1 MAEAGEVKKSAPLYD
16 VYDYVFSLEEQLKSL
31 KTDKQVSFA
40 RISQLQLELEKT
52 RKELNEMKTI
62 PLVVGIAE
70 EILADGNVI
79 VKNANGME
87 FLVRAIPE
95 IEKEVEVGKRVAMN
109 QRSLAIV
116 KVLPEPKDWR
126 VNLMEVIEKPKN
138 SFKEV
143 GGLEKEIRELE
154 ESVILPLL
162 NPEGFEKLGIDPPN
176 GVLLHGKP
184 GTGKTLLAKA
194 IANKTN
200 STFIY
205 LSGPELVR
213 KYIGEGSRLVRE
225 VFKLAKMKKPSII
238 FIDEI
243 DAVGSHR
250 YDTANGDREVQ
261 RTLMQLLS
269 EMDGFH
275 EVKGV
280 KLMAATN
287 RIDML
292 DPALLRPGRFDRII
306 EVPVPNEKA
315 REAIFLIHSSK
326 MTLDKKVS
334 AEEISSMT
342 EGLTG
347 ADIKAICTE
356 AGMLALRENS
366 KKIALKDFSE
376 AVNKVKK
383 KGEEEEKTLH
393 KMFT

>member
-1 MAEAGEVKKSAPLYD
+1 MAEVGEVKKSAALYD
-16 VYDYVFSLEEQLKSL
+16 VYDYVFSLEEQLKNL
-31 KTDKQVSFA
+31 KTEKHVSFA

-243 DAVGSHR
+243 DAVGSIQPMG
-250 YDTANGDREVQ
+250 TARF
-261 RTLMQLLS
+261 R
-269 EMDGFH
+269 
-275 EVKGV
+275 
-280 KLMAATN
+280 
-287 RIDML
+287 
-292 DPALLRPGRFDRII
+292 GR
-306 EVPVPNEKA
+306 
-315 REAIFLIHSSK
+315 
-326 MTLDKKVS
+326 
-334 AEEISSMT
+334 
-342 EGLTG
+342 
-347 ADIKAICTE
+347 
-356 AGMLALRENS
+356 
-366 KKIALKDFSE
+366 
-376 AVNKVKK
+376 
-383 KGEEEEKTLH
+383 
-393 KMFT
+393 